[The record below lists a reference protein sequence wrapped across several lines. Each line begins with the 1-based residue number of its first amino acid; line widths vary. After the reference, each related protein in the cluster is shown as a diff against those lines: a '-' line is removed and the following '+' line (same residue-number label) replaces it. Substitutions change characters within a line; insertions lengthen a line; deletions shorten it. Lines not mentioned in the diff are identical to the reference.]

1 MESGGSASGPSTK
14 STLSR
19 EENFAMSS
27 EDSSTPEESG
37 LELCLGL
44 SLGGGGGK
52 GQQGQ
57 RGQVARIL
65 TAKDFPSA
73 GFSSSSA
80 SKSSSSTSSSL
91 SSANVAAGTKRS
103 ADSVAA
109 ANGGSQV
116 VGWPPIRAYRMN
128 SLVHQAKSSSAE
140 GSNSVNERSEC
151 KTGVGKVN
159 NGGHKTNGNAK
170 VIGQQS
176 GSLFVKVNMDGI
188 PIGRKVNLSAHSSY
202 EALAQKLEDMFHGP
216 STHGSGGPEMEGA
229 TRPSKLLDG
238 SFEFA
243 LTYEDKDGDWMLVG
257 DVPWEM
263 FLGTVKRLR
272 IMKTSED
279 NGLAPLLREKNVRQ
293 RCKPI

>member
-1 MESGGSASGPSTK
+1 MESGGSASGSLTK

-27 EDSSTPEESG
+27 EDSSNPEESG

-65 TAKDFPSA
+65 TAKDFPSV

-80 SKSSSSTSSSL
+80 SKSSSSTSSL

-109 ANGGSQV
+109 ANGGSSQV

-151 KTGVGKVN
+151 KTGAAKVN

-170 VIGQQS
+170 EIGQQR
-176 GSLFVKVNMDGI
+176 GSLFVKVNMDGS
-188 PIGRKVNLSAHSSY
+188 PIGRKVNLNAHSSY

-216 STHGSGGPEMEGA
+216 STHGSGGQEMEGE

-272 IMKTSED
+272 IMRTSED
-279 NGLAPLLREKNVRQ
+279 NGFAPLLQEKNVRQ

>member
-1 MESGGSASGPSTK
+1 MESGGSASGSLTK

-52 GQQGQ
+52 DQQGQ
-57 RGQVARIL
+57 RGHFARIL
-65 TAKDFPSA
+65 TAKDFPSV

-80 SKSSSSTSSSL
+80 SESSSSTSSL
-91 SSANVAAGTKRS
+91 SSGNVAAGTKRS

-109 ANGGSQV
+109 ANGASQV

-128 SLVHQAKSSSAE
+128 SLVLQAKSSSTE
-140 GSNSVNERSEC
+140 GLNSVNEKSEC
-151 KTGVGKVN
+151 KTGAGKVN
-159 NGGHKTNGNAK
+159 NGGHKSNGNAK
-170 VIGQQS
+170 EIGQQR

-188 PIGRKVNLSAHSSY
+188 PIGRKVNLSAHGSY
-202 EALAQKLEDMFHGP
+202 EALAQKLEDMFGP
-216 STHGSGGPEMEGA
+216 STHGGQEMEGA

-272 IMKTSED
+272 IMRTSEA
-279 NGLAPLLREKNVRQ
+279 NGLAPLLQEKNVRQ
-293 RCKPI
+293 RCKPT

>member
-1 MESGGSASGPSTK
+1 MESGGSASGSLTK

-52 GQQGQ
+52 DQQGQ
-57 RGQVARIL
+57 RGHFARIL
-65 TAKDFPSA
+65 TAKDFPSV
-73 GFSSSSA
+73 GFSSSLA
-80 SKSSSSTSSSL
+80 SESSSSTSSL
-91 SSANVAAGTKRS
+91 SSGNVAAGTKRS

-109 ANGGSQV
+109 ANGASQV

-128 SLVHQAKSSSAE
+128 SLVLQAKSSSTE
-140 GSNSVNERSEC
+140 GLNSVNEKSEY
-151 KTGVGKVN
+151 KTGAEKVN
-159 NGGHKTNGNAK
+159 NGGHKSNGNAK
-170 VIGQQS
+170 EIGQQR

-202 EALAQKLEDMFHGP
+202 EALAQKLEDMFGP
-216 STHGSGGPEMEGA
+216 STHGSGGQEMEGA

-272 IMKTSED
+272 IMRTSEA
-279 NGLAPLLREKNVRQ
+279 NGLAPLLQEKNVRQ
-293 RCKPI
+293 RCKPT